1 MYNNYLNYPDLSS
14 DCRRIALYLTAI
26 VDDFIK
32 LVVTKLLTINT
43 RTKIIVPYVNFSC
56 GDFS

>member
-1 MYNNYLNYPDLSS
+1 MFNYLIYPDLSS

-26 VDDFIK
+26 VADCFKK
-32 LVVTKLLTINT
+32 LVTKLLTINT
-43 RTKIIVPYVNFSC
+43 RTSIIVPYVNFSL